1 MDDKELKEMFRE
13 LEEQG
18 WEPML
23 CDTPVPYY
31 ENAVMCGTPNE
42 LGDIVAG
49 EMLMPKRWVST
60 DKLFITTVQGD
71 SMIDANIDEGDKI
84 FVEETNVY
92 NDGDIVL
99 VTIDGEYTLKSFCR
113 DEDGNPWLIPQNA
126 AYPAFQLHEHE
137 NVRVN
142 GVVRLIIKQS
152 PQVSFRSCMKKIKSA
167 KQAEKK
173 KKPITMEQ
181 VESAILRIAPDIKV
195 SRHWYA
201 VFRALVDLKV
211 YKMEDINLFVN
222 LLHRLV
228 PNHEHLTT
236 TDDLQRMAV
245 DSFAKP
251 VLLWDENNAPVPAG
265 KRFMDYKKIAEK
277 TTLYMEES

>member
-1 MDDKELKEMFRE
+1 MDEKELKEMFRE

-23 CDTPVPYY
+23 CDTPVPYF
-31 ENAVMCGTPNE
+31 ENAVMCGTPNDI
-42 LGDIVAG
+42 GDILAG

-152 PQVSFRSCMKKIKSA
+152 PQVSFRSCMKKIKA
-167 KQAEKK
+167 ARQMKQAPKVYTKEDAGAVIK
-173 KKPITMEQ
+173 
-181 VESAILRIAPDIKV
+181 LIAPEIKKA
-195 SRHWYA
+195 RQWFA
-201 VFRALVDLKV
+201 VFRACTDKKAFKGYEYDEFCEMIHNTL
-211 YKMEDINLFVN
+211 
-222 LLHRLV
+222 
-228 PNHEHLTT
+228 PNHPHLPTRKELLRMDVKCFT
-236 TDDLQRMAV
+236 KPIALWTETD
-245 DSFAKP
+245 
-251 VLLWDENNAPVPAG
+251 APVG
-265 KRFMDYKKIAEK
+265 GTRFDNYKKIGEK
-277 TTLYMEES
+277 ALELFEQL